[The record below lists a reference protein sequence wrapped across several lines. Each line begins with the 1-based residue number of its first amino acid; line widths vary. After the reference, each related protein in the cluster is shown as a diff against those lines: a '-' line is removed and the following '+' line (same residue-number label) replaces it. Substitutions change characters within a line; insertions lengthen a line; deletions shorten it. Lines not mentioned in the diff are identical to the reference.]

1 MKLLKTA
8 LALAI
13 GTSVAV
19 TAHADATTD
28 KIKSTGTISVGYR
41 EASIP
46 FSYLDDNAKPTGFA
60 WELTEKIAEKV
71 KQELGMSDLQ
81 INTVSITSANRI
93 PLIKNG
99 TIQIE
104 CGSTTN
110 NTIRGKEADFTV
122 NFFYTGTRFLV
133 KTDSGIQSLTDLK
146 GKILTSTLGTTPLQ
160 LLQKMNAEQ
169 KLGIKITTA
178 KDHDAGFLNVQ
189 QGAADA
195 FGMDEILL
203 FGLRAAAPNPAEF
216 SVVGEPLMVEPYSC
230 LLPKNSPDFK
240 AIADKAIIELME
252 SGEFEKMYD
261 KWFTQPLPPKGINLE
276 LPMSAELKA
285 NLKEHSDKPSY

>member
-1 MKLLKTA
+1 MKLLKTT

-13 GTSVAV
+13 GASFAV
-19 TAHADATTD
+19 TAYADATTD
-28 KIKSTGTISVGYR
+28 KIKNTGTISVGYR

-71 KQELGMSDLQ
+71 KQELGMSNLDVK
-81 INTVSITSANRI
+81 TVSITSANRI

-110 NTIRGKEADFTV
+110 NTVRAKEVDFTV
-122 NFFYTGTRFLV
+122 NFFYTGTRLLV
-133 KTDSGIQSLTDLK
+133 KTDSGIKALEDLN
-146 GKILTSTLGTTPLQ
+146 GKSLTSTLGTTPLQ

-169 KLGIKITTA
+169 KLGIRITTA

-189 QGAADA
+189 QGSADA

-203 FGLRAAAPNPAEF
+203 FGLRATAPNPADF
-216 SVVGEPLMVEPYSC
+216 SVVGEALMVEPYSC
-230 LLPKNSPDFK
+230 MLPKGQADFK

-252 SGEFEKMYD
+252 SGEFETMYN

-276 LPMSAELKA
+276 LPMSEELKA
-285 NLKEHSDKPSY
+285 NLKDHSDQPSY